1 MTKNKNNYKDS
12 GVDVDQG
19 QKFVEDIKKLTSK
32 SQHSFS
38 LGGIG
43 GFSGYIEAPSEFV
56 NPVYALACDGV
67 GTKMRLALQ
76 TNDLTTIGI
85 DLVAMCV
92 NDLIVSG
99 AKPLAFLDY
108 YGCSNLDREK
118 AKEIVSGIIDG
129 CNLAGCELVGGETA
143 EMPNHYQGNNFD
155 LVGFSLG
162 INEKANII
170 SGNEISSGDII
181 LALPSSGF
189 HSNGFSLINSVISQQ
204 NIADDFFKE
213 LLTPTRIYVN
223 EVLDLINKCNVKGMA
238 HITGGGLHE
247 NLSRL
252 TPNYTMCINKDS
264 WDMPAI
270 FSTLQK
276 VGNISSDEMLNVFN
290 CGIGYCIVLD
300 RENADKAM
308 SENTELF
315 EIGYVDTKSD
325 QSLIFV

>member
-1 MTKNKNNYKDS
+1 MNKGKINYKSS
-12 GVDVDQG
+12 GVNIDEG
-19 QKFVEDIKKLTSK
+19 QKFIEDIKSLTKKRDLKNALSN
-32 SQHSFS
+32 
-38 LGGIG
+38 IG
-43 GFSGYIEAPSEFV
+43 SFSGYVKPPKKYKD
-56 NPVYALACDGV
+56 PVFALACDGV
-67 GTKMRLALQ
+67 GTKITLALKQ
-76 TNDLTTIGI
+76 KNLSSIGI

-92 NDLIVSG
+92 NDLVVSG
-99 AKPLAFLDY
+99 ATPLTFLDY
-108 YGCSNLDREK
+108 YGVSKLNRNK
-118 AKEIVSGIIDG
+118 GKEIIKGILKG
-129 CNLAGCELVGGETA
+129 CDQAGCELIGGETA
-143 EMPNHYQGNNFD
+143 EMPNHYTKDNFD
-155 LVGFSLG
+155 LVGFAMG
-162 INEKANII
+162 INERKNII
-170 SGNEISSGDII
+170 DGSKIRENNAI

-189 HSNGFSLINSVISQQ
+189 HSNGYSLINKIINSKKTDRKLQ
-204 NIADDFFKE
+204 KK
-213 LLTPTRIYVN
+213 LLTPTKIYVK
-223 EVLDLINKCNVKGMA
+223 EVLELTKKLKINGMA

-264 WDMPAI
+264 WDMPTI

-276 VGNISSDEMLNVFN
+276 LGNISSDEMLNVFN

>member
-38 LGGIG
+38 LVGIG
-43 GFSGYIEAPSEFV
+43 GFSGYIEAPSEYV

-76 TNDLTTIGI
+76 INDLTTIGI

-204 NIADDFFKE
+204 NIADDFLKE

-223 EVLDLINKCNVKGMA
+223 EVLDLINTCNVKGMA

-252 TPNYTMCINKDS
+252 TLNYTMCINKDS